1 MAMQNVNEDCI
12 KKKKCK
18 NRGHKPWTIK
28 MKWKPADIETL
39 NISKNVAIFNNE
51 NCSRNSY
58 IFVSI
63 SSNNKWKPP
72 LYHWN
77 SLFYLKISPLGC
89 YLARLFSLFNIF
101 FSKNMLFT
109 RAFYTLFIVLW
120 RTGISLVLFYT
131 LTSIKNGR
139 TCFFA
144 DFIGRQTNFNWIFNN
159 FEYWKSSI
167 GVFWNCNKIISL
179 HSIFIGKHFW

>member
-101 FSKNMLFT
+101 FSKTWFL
-109 RAFYTLFIVLW
+109 RELFIHFLLCYEELGYLW
-120 RTGISLVLFYT
+120 CFSTHSQASKMVGRASSRISLAGKQI
-131 LTSIKNGR
+131 SIEYSTILNIENHQLVFFEIAIKWFR
-139 TCFFA
+139 TIQF
-144 DFIGRQTNFNWIFNN
+144 
-159 FEYWKSSI
+159 
-167 GVFWNCNKIISL
+167 L
-179 HSIFIGKHFW
+179 